1 MLPFKSDFSETLIK
15 HRRLPTSS
23 LKSKLIVASTLS
35 KIKTNLKIDQNMFEM
50 TDKELQRYFKKN
62 IAMHLNSVR
71 SKSKMDSVQ
80 DLEEYRLKY
89 EQA

>member
-1 MLPFKSDFSETLIK
+1 
-15 HRRLPTSS
+15 
-23 LKSKLIVASTLS
+23 
-35 KIKTNLKIDQNMFEM
+35 MFEM

-62 IAMHLNSVR
+62 IAMHLDSVR